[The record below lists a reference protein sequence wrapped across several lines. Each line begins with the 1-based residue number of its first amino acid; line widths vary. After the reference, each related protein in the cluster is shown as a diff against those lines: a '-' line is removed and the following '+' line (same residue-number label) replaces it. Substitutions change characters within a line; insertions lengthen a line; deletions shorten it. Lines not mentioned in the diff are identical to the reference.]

1 MPVENTEVRLVN
13 EALLRLASEEIASL
27 DEGTQKADICKRS
40 YNAVV
45 TKLLTM
51 RQWRFATRKFQLAR
65 LAAAPLAGW
74 KYAFQIPAEAF
85 NHDSPWAI
93 YNSNAIGAKPHQR
106 YEVFEDKLF
115 ANDLTCFAD
124 FTIEPTVDK
133 FPPTFRELMIL
144 ALCEVLGPPITTKA
158 ELAEYWG
165 VRAFGTPEE
174 NYRGGFF
181 RVAAQADAR
190 GNPSP
195 AFQTD
200 EIVAQ
205 RLS

>member
-13 EALLRLASEEIASL
+13 EALLRLASEEITSL
-27 DEGTQKADICKRS
+27 DDDTQKADICERS

-45 TKLLTM
+45 TKLLAM
-51 RQWRFATRKFQLAR
+51 RQWRFATRKFELSR
-65 LAAAPLAGW
+65 LVDTPIGGW

-85 NHDSPWAI
+85 NHDSPWAV
-93 YNSNAIGAKPHQR
+93 YSSDAIGAKPHQR
-106 YEVFEDKLF
+106 YEVFEDTLL
-115 ANDLTCFAD
+115 ANDEEAFAD
-124 FTIEPTVDK
+124 FTVEPLVAK
-133 FPPTFRELMIL
+133 FPPAFRELTIL
-144 ALCEVLGPPITTKA
+144 ALCEVLAPPITEKP
-158 ELAEYWG
+158 ELAAYWG
-165 VRAFGTPEE
+165 ERAFGTAQE

-200 EIVAQ
+200 EIVAA
-205 RLS
+205 RLA